1 MTTPLIGLTMGDRNG
16 IGPELVAK
24 LCNASVLRLAARLVV
39 VGDRQVLEAGRAIAG
54 ANGTVTTIGSLAE
67 ARAVAAPW
75 CFLDRPLAAPDAR
88 PRAAVDPAAGREVL
102 ETLGLLLDAAA
113 AGTIDGIVFAPF
125 NKNAMRLGGLAGED
139 ELDFAVD
146 RLGLERAATGE
157 LNVLDGL
164 WAARVTSHVPLR
176 AVADLL
182 TEARILG
189 AIDLVSDALR
199 ASGVESPKIAVA
211 GLNPHAGDGGSF
223 GREEID
229 VIAPAIETARRQ
241 GMTVEGPVPA
251 DTLFVHAAQRGYDG
265 IVTMYHD
272 QGQIALKLMGFARGV
287 TVLGGLPFPVTTP
300 AHGTAYDIAGR
311 GVARVDGLRQAV
323 GLCARMAARP

>member
-1 MTTPLIGLTMGDRNG
+1 MTIPLLGLMMGDRNG

-24 LCNASVLRLAARLVV
+24 LCARPIPGPAVRLAV

-54 ANGTVTTIGSLAE
+54 TNGPITTISTLDE
-67 ARAVAAPW
+67 ARGSTAPW
-75 CFLDRPLAAPDAR
+75 CFLDRPFAAPSAR
-88 PRAAVDPAAGREVL
+88 PCAEAHAAAGREVL
-102 ETLGLLLDAAA
+102 ETLGFLLDAAS
-113 AGTIDGIVFAPF
+113 AGTIDGIVFAPL

-146 RLGLERAATGE
+146 RLGVPGVTGE

-189 AIDLVSDALR
+189 AIELVRDALH
-199 ASGVESPKIAVA
+199 ASGVDRPKLAVA

-229 VIAPAIETARRQ
+229 VIGPAIETAQRQ
-241 GMTVEGPVPA
+241 GLDVEGPVPA
-251 DTLFVHAAQRGYDG
+251 DTLFVHAAQRGYQG

-287 TVLGGLPFPVTTP
+287 TAMGGLPFPVTTP

-323 GLCARMAARP
+323 GLCARMAAARS